1 MNRPKN
7 IAFELPDDLVIGT
20 TGDDDDE
27 RQGAGS
33 TLPQDLFP
41 LGVPGESVGRLSG
54 HKATQPIPDMDGDTL
69 PPDLA
74 PDTAAVAAPQT
85 EAAAIIAPVNPRGR
99 AAQDGPL
106 PKRVLVVDDDL
117 VARHYMRARIMLRG
131 HLLLHEATSS
141 EEAMRIFHAHS
152 FDAVLLDADM
162 GQHIGLQTCRAMRS
176 FVRRENG
183 KQPRIFII
191 SSRSGLLDKIRARM
205 AGADAFLSKPLF
217 PAELASLLDQL

>member
-1 MNRPKN
+1 MNRPQN
-7 IAFELPDDLVIGT
+7 IAFELPDDLVIGAA
-20 TGDDDDE
+20 DDDDNE

-41 LGVPGESVGRLSG
+41 LGVLGEGAGRLN
-54 HKATQPIPDMDGDTL
+54 ARNAAQPMPDMAGDTL

-74 PDTAAVAAPQT
+74 PDTPAVSAQQA
-85 EAAAIIAPVNPRGR
+85 ESRAIIAPIHPRGR
-99 AAQDGPL
+99 SAQDGPL

-117 VARHYMRARIMLRG
+117 AARHYMRARMMLRG
-131 HLLLHEATSS
+131 HLLLHETTSG

-152 FDAVLLDADM
+152 FDAVFLDMDI
-162 GQHIGLQTCRAMRS
+162 GQQIGLQTCRAMRS

-183 KQPRIFII
+183 KQPRIYII
-191 SSRSGLLDKIRARM
+191 SSGTSLLDKIRARM

-217 PAELASLLDQL
+217 PAELASMLDQL